1 MTEITRN
8 EKIEK
13 LSMDA
18 MVIAE
23 QHNLG
28 IEKETIYAV
37 GTYIENNY
45 VEASKIK
52 FSIAP
57 KKSKVESTEIKLPI
71 VKETGVSF
79 GKKDDVVG
87 KPNGLK
93 AMAMKF
99 FKAELENTVEK
110 SFSDSLFEYIDIK
123 KISDIEFYKS
133 ANLDRRLFSRIRTNK
148 DYQPS
153 RNTAILLAIALELE
167 LKEAEKFIAKA
178 GYALGNSSKRDLII
192 KYFIENRIYDIKML
206 NEVLFAFEEKTLE

>member
-18 MVIAE
+18 MAIAE

-28 IEKETIYAV
+28 IERETIYAV

-57 KKSKVESTEIKLPI
+57 KKPKVESTEIKLPI
-71 VKETGVSF
+71 VKETGVPF
-79 GKKDDVVG
+79 GKKVDVVAN
-87 KPNGLK
+87 PNSFTAK
-93 AMAMKF
+93 AMKL
-99 FKAELENTVEK
+99 FKDRLEDTVEK
-110 SFSDSLFEYIDIK
+110 SFSDSLFEYIDVK

-167 LKEAEKFIAKA
+167 LKETEKFIAKA

>member
-18 MVIAE
+18 MAIAE

-28 IEKETIYAV
+28 IKRETIFAV

-45 VEASKIK
+45 IDVSRIL
-52 FSIAP
+52 FSIVP
-57 KKSKVESTEIKLPI
+57 KKPKVESTKPPIPI
-71 VKETGVSF
+71 VKETGVPF
-79 GKKDDVVG
+79 GKKDDVVD
-87 KPNGLK
+87 KPNSFTAK
-93 AMAMKF
+93 AMKL
-99 FKAELENTVEK
+99 FKDRLEDTVEK
-110 SFSDSLFEYIDIK
+110 SFSDSLFEYIDVK

-153 RNTAILLAIALELE
+153 RNTALLLAIALELE

-192 KYFIENRIYDIKML
+192 KYFIENRIYDIKTL